1 MQIQLTNH
9 DIDQAT
15 WLGFTR
21 DQLKTIARKNDITI
35 ADRKEQLAQ
44 NLQRGRGVSQT
55 EAKTFRV
62 KVSV

>member
-1 MQIQLTNH
+1 MQRQLTNH
-9 DIDQAT
+9 NIEINT

-21 DQLKTIARKNDITI
+21 DELKTIARKNGIGI
-35 ADRKEQLAQ
+35 ADRKEELAL
-44 NLQRGRGVSQT
+44 NLQRGKSASQT